1 MLLKLHIN
9 KSVHDNASL
18 YYQEAKETK
27 KRIEGVHAAIEETKK
42 EMLKSEKEFIAKK
55 KIIKVKK
62 EKKWFEKF
70 HYFYTE
76 SGKLAV
82 GGRNAQQNDIV
93 YNKYFEEADLFF
105 HSDIQGG
112 TAIVLKD
119 GLNAS
124 EDEQKEVAQFAA
136 SFSNAWKNA
145 NASVDVYSVKKE
157 QVSKHSPG
165 GFIPTGAFA
174 IIGERK
180 WFKSTKLGLKI
191 GLDSGVPVILPEVSI
206 KQITS
211 AILLVPSKAGKE
223 KGELTKTIAKRFA
236 VHADSVMEILPNGR
250 TKIVQ

>member
-1 MLLKLHIN
+1 MKLKLSIN
-9 KSVHDNASL
+9 KSVHENASL

-27 KRIEGVHAAIEETKK
+27 KRIEGVHKAIEETKK
-42 EMLKSEKEFIAKK
+42 EMLKSEKEFAAKK

-70 HYFYTE
+70 HYFYT
-76 SGKLAV
+76 STGKLAV

-93 YNKYFEEADLFF
+93 YNKYLEEGDLFF

-112 TAIVLKD
+112 TAIILKD

-145 NASVDVYSVKKE
+145 NAAVDVYSVKKD
-157 QVSKHSPG
+157 QVSKHSAG

-180 WFKSTKLGLKI
+180 WFKSRKLGLKI
-191 GLDSGVPVILPEVSI
+191 GLEDGTPVILPEMC
-206 KQITS
+206 KRQLTNQ
-211 AILLVPSKAGKE
+211 ILLVPSKAGKE
-223 KGELTKTIAKRFA
+223 KGELTKLISKRFA
-236 VHADSVMEILPNGR
+236 VHSDSVMEILPNGR